1 MFLISGSF
9 VLLIIPHKAL
19 LSDCDCFSF
28 RSLIYMFMKW
38 ICFIKFSTYS
48 SYILRLGL
56 RPKPEA
62 VMFYLVVMPS
72 TLRIWL
78 YIWRRLMS
86 FWDWLI
92 CAYFKWK
99 SKFIIFYFGNCM
111 IWENQITI
119 SIFVPYTFLVSIIL
133 YHLFKLFLNGKKVTS
148 ISNKGA

>member
-1 MFLISGSF
+1 
-9 VLLIIPHKAL
+9 L

-72 TLRIWL
+72 TLE
-78 YIWRRLMS
+78 YDCTFGGDWRV
-86 FWDWLI
+86 FEIDW
-92 CAYFKWK
+92 
-99 SKFIIFYFGNCM
+99 
-111 IWENQITI
+111 
-119 SIFVPYTFLVSIIL
+119 FV
-133 YHLFKLFLNGKKVTS
+133 H
-148 ISNKGA
+148 ISNGNRNL